1 MGLVFILKISHRRK
15 NRIRGR
21 LPQTAQRGLAHGE
34 ANILQRLP
42 VPGARPAMMGNT
54 VQYFHL
60 PFRAYLAGETFAAAL
75 MGKETADLIQ
85 RLAQIGPDGDCGY
98 ENALI
103 RFLEQQL
110 GERRALL
117 RETNLRQAGAA

>member
-1 MGLVFILKISHRRK
+1 MHSQRAKSVFCEGQP
-15 NRIRGR
+15 GR
-21 LPQTAQRGLAHGE
+21 LRE
-34 ANILQRLP
+34 EI
-42 VPGARPAMMGNT
+42 
-54 VQYFHL
+54 
-60 PFRAYLAGETFAAAL
+60 ETL
-75 MGKETADLIQ
+75 ER

-117 RETNLRQAGAA
+117 RQTSPQQARTA